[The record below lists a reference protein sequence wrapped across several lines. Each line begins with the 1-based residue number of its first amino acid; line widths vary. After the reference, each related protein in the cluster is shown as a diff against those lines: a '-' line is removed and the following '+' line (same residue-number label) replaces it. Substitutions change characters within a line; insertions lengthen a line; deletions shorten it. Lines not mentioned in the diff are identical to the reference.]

1 MAEWRRGWRIV
12 LGAAIGSGLGM
23 PLFYY
28 VFSLF
33 TIGITTEFNASR
45 GDMANVQALLVVGAL
60 VAPFIGRALDR
71 HGFAM
76 IFGICSVAVIT
87 AHILTATWVNTLW
100 QFALVSFIYG
110 VAGVGCGPLAYTRP
124 INAWFWDHRGLAL
137 GMAALGIATSAAIAP
152 PLLAD
157 LVETHGWRAGFW
169 ALAIVS
175 GLVGLPLALM
185 LVRNAPPEGPA
196 GLVDPAQPIA
206 TDRHFFRE
214 RDFWLLCGAMICM
227 AMPGAGLISQLSPL
241 IQEEGVGAR
250 MAAFAVTAYAV
261 GQVGGRIIAGWFLDR
276 VRPQIVAFSFTFVP
290 ALGFILLWSMN
301 LSAWAAIVAV
311 GMVGVQQGAEI
322 DLFAFFTSR
331 RFGLA
336 RYGTV
341 YGWIITASWL
351 GNGVGIISFGQ
362 LHDVTGNYSL
372 AELIAA
378 GLMMIGAVL
387 IALVRID
394 RPVTVSLHSAP
405 GHLPTP

>member
-60 VAPFIGRALDR
+60 VAPLIGRALDR
-71 HGFAM
+71 HGFGL
-76 IFGICSVAVIT
+76 IFGICSLAVIG
-87 AHILTATWVNTLW
+87 AHILAATWVNALW
-100 QFALVSFIYG
+100 QFGLITFIYG

-137 GMAALGIATSAAIAP
+137 GMAALGVATTAAIAP

-157 LVETHGWRAGFW
+157 LVEAQGWRAGFW
-169 ALAIVS
+169 ALALLS

-185 LVRNAPPEGPA
+185 LVRNAPPEGEA
-196 GLVDPAQPIA
+196 GPVATGAIA
-206 TDRHFFRE
+206 DGDRHFFRE
-214 RDFWLLCGAMICM
+214 RDFWLMCAAMIFM
-227 AMPGAGLISQLSPL
+227 AIPGAGLLSQLSPL
-241 IQEEGVGAR
+241 IQEEGIGAR
-250 MAAFAVTAYAV
+250 TAALAVTAYAM

-276 VRPQIVAFSFTFVP
+276 VNPQIVAFFFTFVP
-290 ALGFILLWSMN
+290 ALGFVMLWAAD
-301 LSAWAAIVAV
+301 LPAWAAIVAV

-322 DLFAFFTSR
+322 DLFAYFTSR
-331 RFGLA
+331 RFGIA

-341 YGWIITASWL
+341 YGWIITASWI
-351 GNGVGIISFGQ
+351 GNAVGIITFGQ
-362 LHDVTGNYSL
+362 LHDLTGDYAL

-378 GLMMIGAVL
+378 GLMMAGAIL

-394 RPVTVSLHSAP
+394 APVSVISHSSPEHLQAP
-405 GHLPTP
+405 